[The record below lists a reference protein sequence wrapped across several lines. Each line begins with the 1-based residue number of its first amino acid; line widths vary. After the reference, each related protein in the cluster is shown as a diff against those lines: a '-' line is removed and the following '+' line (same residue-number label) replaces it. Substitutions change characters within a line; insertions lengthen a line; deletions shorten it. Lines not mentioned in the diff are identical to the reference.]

1 MAIPSLAMIPSG
13 YKDGKVYSVLPS
25 NGDGD
30 FTFSRGSNATRVNK
44 DGLIETMPLELGSE
58 LITNGGF
65 DTDSDWNKATGI
77 TISGGSANFTG
88 VSGQYLNQNIN
99 FVSGKVYEI
108 TFNVLSGSGALTVFL
123 GGGNNVSP
131 SSYVVGENKI
141 IATGGGSDS
150 IIYLGSAFTGS
161 IDNVSV
167 KEVLS
172 GYDLPRLD
180 YSDSSCP
187 SLLLEPQSTN
197 QIISSE
203 NLSDSSWSKTNAVVE
218 SNSTI
223 SPDGTL
229 SADKLTFNTSGNF
242 GRIVS
247 STLTFVNSVSF
258 FIKYIDLEYILIFVG
273 TSSNGVYVNI
283 KEGYATSTV
292 LGSGLDI
299 TFKKFPN
306 DWLRIE
312 AKGGNNATGLEI
324 YAANSTPTYNPVTLN
339 GSFYLWGCQAET
351 NSYATSYIPTNG
363 TIATRLADVCNDAG
377 TSDTF
382 NDSEGVLMAE
392 ISALADDES
401 GRYLSISNVGNYQIR
416 IGFFSGELYVQIRIN
431 GSVVYSHS
439 ETVILTNNNKISIK
453 YTNNTQKVYINGY
466 LVNSETVSTIFPLG
480 TLTSLRFNN
489 GDLLGGE
496 FYGNTKQIQY
506 YNSALT
512 DSELEELTSWESFLD
527 MAAGQNYTIK

>member
-1 MAIPSLAMIPSG
+1 MAKPNLALIPAAQGSKLF
-13 YKDGKVYSVLPS
+13 SVLPS
-25 NGDGD
+25 SGVGD
-30 FTFSRGSNATRVNK
+30 FDFTRSGSATRINSQ
-44 DGLIETMPLELGSE
+44 GLIETVA
-58 LITNGGF
+58 NGQ
-65 DTDSDWNKATGI
+65 SR
-77 TISGGSANFTG
+77 
-88 VSGQYLNQNIN
+88 LNYPMID
-99 FVSGKVYEI
+99 GKV
-108 TFNVLSGSGALTVFL
+108 
-123 GGGNNVSP
+123 
-131 SSYVVGENKI
+131 VG
-141 IATGGGSDS
+141 
-150 IIYLGSAFTGS
+150 
-161 IDNVSV
+161 
-167 KEVLS
+167 
-172 GYDLPRLD
+172 
-180 YSDSSCP
+180 CP
-187 SLLLEPQSTN
+187 HHILEPQSLN

-351 NSYATSYIPTNG
+351 NSYPTSYIPTNG
-363 TIATRLADVCNDAG
+363 STVTRSAETANGSGDAA
-377 TSDTF
+377 TF

-392 ISALADDES
+392 ISSFARSVHHRLFQVND
-401 GRYLSISNVGNYQIR
+401 GQMLMIMFILRYHRY
-416 IGFFSGELYVQIRIN
+416 
-431 GSVVYSHS
+431 
-439 ETVILTNNNKISIK
+439 
-453 YTNNTQKVYINGY
+453 
-466 LVNSETVSTIFPLG
+466 
-480 TLTSLRFNN
+480 
-489 GDLLGGE
+489 
-496 FYGNTKQIQY
+496 
-506 YNSALT
+506 
-512 DSELEELTSWESFLD
+512 
-527 MAAGQNYTIK
+527 

>member
-197 QIISSE
+197 LVSYSE
-203 NLSDSSWSKTNAVVE
+203 DFTNSSWGKLSGGIG
-218 SNSTI
+218 STPI
-223 SPDGTL
+223 LDFGYASPDGTSKATKVTLDKGNSSDL
-229 SADKLTFNTSGNF
+229 SDFSMLKFEVTEFDGVGSIYLKGDSGGEDITLFTRGAESVVVTLTTEWQ
-242 GRIVS
+242 RYDIS
-247 STLTFVNSVSF
+247 STQSTQLSLRLRGSDNTNDVATF
-258 FIKYIDLEYILIFVG
+258 YAWGAQLE
-273 TSSNGVYVNI
+273 
-283 KEGYATSTV
+283 EG
-292 LGSGLDI
+292 
-299 TFKKFPN
+299 
-306 DWLRIE
+306 
-312 AKGGNNATGLEI
+312 
-324 YAANSTPTYNPVTLN
+324 
-339 GSFYLWGCQAET
+339 
-351 NSYATSYIPTNG
+351 SYATSYIPTQG
-363 TIATRLADVCNDAG
+363 SAVTRLADVCNNG
-377 TSDTF
+377 GNEQVF
-382 NDSEGVLMAE
+382 NDSEGVLIAE
-392 ISALADDES
+392 ISALD
-401 GRYLSISNVGNYQIR
+401 SNVGTERY
-416 IGFFSGELYVQIRIN
+416 
-431 GSVVYSHS
+431 
-439 ETVILTNNNKISIK
+439 
-453 YTNNTQKVYINGY
+453 VYIGDGTNTNR
-466 LVNSETVSTIFPLG
+466 LVIRYSPTENDIRMLVSSGGSTQVSLG
-480 TLTSLRFNN
+480 TTNYNVEESHKIALKYKVNDFALWIDGVEVLTDTSGSTPIGLSELTFSIT
-489 GDLLGGE
+489 GAE
-496 FYGNTKQIQY
+496 FYGYMKQLQY
-506 YNSALT
+506 FDKALT
-512 DSELEELTSWESFLD
+512 DIELKALT
-527 MAAGQNYTIK
+527 T

>member
-167 KEVLS
+167 KEVTS

-351 NSYATSYIPTNG
+351 NSYPTSYIPTNG
-363 TIATRLADVCNDAG
+363 STVTRNAETCNNAGDAA
-377 TSDTF
+377 TF

-392 ISALADDES
+392 ISALDEVHTS
-401 GRYLSISNVGNYQIR
+401 NKIISLSDGSSSNALLLYYSIGTNKINIFDGTNVGEYIAPNIKTFNKVAVRYN
-416 IGFFSGELYVQIRIN
+416 SNSTTLWVN
-431 GSVVYSHS
+431 G
-439 ETVILTNNNKISIK
+439 I
-453 YTNNTQKVYINGY
+453 
-466 LVNSETVSTIFPLG
+466 ETVSIASKVFSG
-480 TLTSLRFNN
+480 FNVLN
-489 GDLLGGE
+489 FTNENDILP

-512 DSELEELTSWESFLD
+512 DSELEQLTSWTSFSD
-527 MAAGQNYTIK
+527 MANGQQYSII

>member
-1 MAIPSLAMIPSG
+1 MAKPKLCLIPAAQGSKLF
-13 YKDGKVYSVLPS
+13 SVLPS
-25 NGDGD
+25 SGVGD
-30 FTFSRGSNATRVNK
+30 FDFSRSGSATRINSQ
-44 DGLIETMPLELGSE
+44 GLIETVA
-58 LITNGGF
+58 NGQ
-65 DTDSDWNKATGI
+65 SR
-77 TISGGSANFTG
+77 
-88 VSGQYLNQNIN
+88 LNYPMID
-99 FVSGKVYEI
+99 GKV
-108 TFNVLSGSGALTVFL
+108 
-123 GGGNNVSP
+123 
-131 SSYVVGENKI
+131 VG
-141 IATGGGSDS
+141 
-150 IIYLGSAFTGS
+150 
-161 IDNVSV
+161 
-167 KEVLS
+167 
-172 GYDLPRLD
+172 
-180 YSDSSCP
+180 CP
-187 SLLLEPQSTN
+187 SHLLEPQSLN

-351 NSYATSYIPTNG
+351 NSYPTSYIPTNG
-363 TIATRLADVCNDAG
+363 SSVTRNAETANGAGDA
-377 TSDTF
+377 STF

-392 ISALADDES
+392 ISALADD
-401 GRYLSISNVGNYQIR
+401 GTFRFLGLSDGTTSNRVSVYFDNLNKLSASVPDVAAFSSNVNIKD
-416 IGFFSGELYVQIRIN
+416 
-431 GSVVYSHS
+431 
-439 ETVILTNNNKISIK
+439 NNKVAFK
-453 YTNNTQKVYINGY
+453 YKSGGYSFYVNGF
-466 LVNSETVSTIFPLG
+466 ELG
-480 TLTSLRFNN
+480 TSTSTAGLHSGLNTLNF
-489 GDLLGGE
+489 DFGGGSDD

-512 DSELEELTSWESFLD
+512 DSELEKISSWTSFSD
-527 MAAGQNYTIK
+527 MANGQLYTIE

>member
-1 MAIPSLAMIPSG
+1 MAKPNLALIPAAQGSKLF
-13 YKDGKVYSVLPS
+13 SVLPS
-25 NGDGD
+25 SGVGD
-30 FTFSRGSNATRVNK
+30 FDFTRSGSATRINSQ
-44 DGLIETMPLELGSE
+44 GLIETVA
-58 LITNGGF
+58 NGQ
-65 DTDSDWNKATGI
+65 SR
-77 TISGGSANFTG
+77 
-88 VSGQYLNQNIN
+88 LNYPMID
-99 FVSGKVYEI
+99 GKV
-108 TFNVLSGSGALTVFL
+108 
-123 GGGNNVSP
+123 
-131 SSYVVGENKI
+131 VG
-141 IATGGGSDS
+141 
-150 IIYLGSAFTGS
+150 
-161 IDNVSV
+161 
-167 KEVLS
+167 
-172 GYDLPRLD
+172 
-180 YSDSSCP
+180 CP
-187 SLLLEPQSTN
+187 HHILEPQSLN

-351 NSYATSYIPTNG
+351 NSYPTSYIPTNG
-363 TIATRLADVCNDAG
+363 STVTRSAETANGAGDA
-377 TSDTF
+377 DTF
-382 NDSEGVLMAE
+382 NDSEGVLMLEA
-392 ISALADDES
+392 S
-401 GRYLSISNVGNYQIR
+401 SNSTTSVIWSVTDGSNSNAVSLYYGSQGVICDIFSSVGVRTLVATMPIKYR
-416 IGFFSGELYVQIRIN
+416 
-431 GSVVYSHS
+431 
-439 ETVILTNNNKISIK
+439 TNMNKFSIK
-453 YTNNTQKVYINGY
+453 YKSNDIGLWLNGYELAVNTQ
-466 LVNSETVSTIFPLG
+466 TISLSGLNELEGAYGSGSFP
-480 TLTSLRFNN
+480 
-489 GDLLGGE
+489 
-496 FYGNTKQIQY
+496 FYGSAKQIQY
-506 YNSALT
+506 YDSALT
-512 DSELEELTSWESFLD
+512 DSELETLTSWVSFSD
-527 MAAGQNYTIK
+527 MAEGQLYTIE